1 MATSKKV
8 AKKEATELT
17 VVSDDI
23 LFEDQGAGQEGIDSQ
38 DLMIPRITI
47 LQSMSPQVNKRDGK
61 HVEGA
66 EVGDI
71 FNTVSSEANDGA
83 TGITVVPI
91 KYRRAHIEWKPN
103 RGGFVRD
110 HGSDSSILEQCTQ
123 EEDYTQRLENGNEIV
138 VTAEYFLFVVK
149 EDGSYAPAL
158 LSMTS
163 SQLKKARRWN
173 SMMNQLKLKK
183 PDGSGL
189 FTPAMFYSSYKLTTV
204 PEENDQGSWF
214 GWDIEMCDG
223 DSGGILKSLDN
234 GQEIYM
240 AARSFKESI
249 ASGEVK
255 VAPEQSSEEEA
266 PF

>member
-1 MATSKKV
+1 MATSKKAV

-17 VVSDDI
+17 VVNDDI
-23 LFEDQGAGQEGIDSQ
+23 LFEDQGAGQEGIESQ
-38 DLMIPRITI
+38 DLMIPRLTI

-66 EVGDI
+66 EVGHI
-71 FNTVSSEANDGA
+71 FNTVSNEATDGEK
-83 TGITVVPI
+83 GITVVPI

-103 RGGFVRD
+103 RGGFVKD
-110 HGSDSSILEQCTQ
+110 HGADASILDQCNQ

-138 VTAEYFLFVVK
+138 VTAEYFLFVVQ

-183 PDGSGL
+183 PDGSGM
-189 FTPAMFYSSYKLTTV
+189 FTPAMFYASYQLTTV

-214 GWDIEMCDG
+214 GWDIAMRDG
-223 DSGGILKSLDN
+223 DSGGVLKTVEN
-234 GQEIYM
+234 GADIYM
-240 AARSFKESI
+240 AARSFKERV
-249 ASGEVK
+249 ASGDVK
-255 VAPEQSSEEEA
+255 AAPEEGGEET